1 MAKQQLNNV
10 HLLVHSLLVMILAL
24 SLGACSS
31 RTVKTTSHTPVIQE
45 TAEIPEEQLM
55 DVSIRQ
61 FDPGIANASDDED
74 TIIFPEIRKAES
86 RFMPYLLMETLQTS
100 AAWGAVRVVPNDQNA
115 PDVYVEG
122 EIVNSDGE
130 LLELKVKVSDAS
142 GREWFT
148 RNYKE
153 MASRYAYDPK
163 KHVSNDPF
171 QGLYNRIANDMLTY
185 RRENLSAKNITT
197 VRTVAELKFAESF
210 SPKTFDGHLDQDR
223 KGRYKIKRLPAEG
236 DPMLDRI
243 RRIRERDYLF
253 VDTLQDY
260 YGSFVKE
267 MEDHYQ
273 QWRAQSY
280 DEVIAM
286 KNMQREARN
295 RKIMGVAAILGGI
308 AAAGSDSGSASTAGQ
323 VAVAA
328 GGYMVKS
335 GFDKSAESKMH
346 VEALQELGDSMEA
359 QIEPQI
365 IELEDRTITLSGTVE
380 NQYNQW
386 REILR
391 SLYNL
396 ETGEVSQPS
405 SGESQPS
412 PSDAN
417 AQPQASALPQP
428 TVQP

>member
-1 MAKQQLNNV
+1 MTKRLFQQV
-10 HLLVHSLLVMILAL
+10 FLLLFVLGLA
-24 SLGACSS
+24 ACSS
-31 RTVKTTSHTPVIQE
+31 QTVKTTALTPVIQE
-45 TAEIPEEQLM
+45 TDEIPEHLLM

-61 FDPGIANASDDED
+61 FDPGLDKAADDED
-74 TIIFPEIRKAES
+74 TIVFPEIRKAES

-100 AAWGAVRVVPNDQNA
+100 AAWGAVRVVPNDQSA

-122 EIVNSDGE
+122 EILSSDGE
-130 LLELKVKVSDAS
+130 TLELRIKVSDAT

-148 RNYKE
+148 RDYKE

-163 KHVSNDPF
+163 KNVPRDPF
-171 QGLYNRIANDMLTY
+171 QSIYNRIANDMLNY
-185 RRENLSAKNITT
+185 RRDNLKNKSIAKI
-197 VRTVAELKFAESF
+197 RTVAELKFAESF
-210 SPKTFDGHLDQDR
+210 SPQNFDGHLTQDR
-223 KGRYKIKRLPAEG
+223 KGYYEIQRLPAEG

-243 RRIRERDYLF
+243 RQIRERDYLF

-260 YGSFVKE
+260 YGGFVKE

-280 DEVIAM
+280 EEVIAL
-286 KNMQREARN
+286 KHMQREARN

-359 QIEPQI
+359 QIEPQV
-365 IELEDRTITLSGTVE
+365 IELEDRTITLEGTVE

-386 REILR
+386 RDILR
-391 SLYNL
+391 ELYEL
-396 ETGEVSQPS
+396 ETGSVT
-405 SGESQPS
+405 G
-412 PSDAN
+412 
-417 AQPQASALPQP
+417 PQAQRP
-428 TVQP
+428 

>member
-1 MAKQQLNNV
+1 MRRQHHPAISPSLR
-10 HLLVHSLLVMILAL
+10 LLAGTGRYVWLVLLAL
-24 SLGACSS
+24 CLGACSS
-31 RTVKTTSHTPVIQE
+31 QTVKSTDHAPIIQE
-45 TAEIPEEQLM
+45 TAEIPEAQLL

-61 FDPGIANASDDED
+61 FDPGLSTAADNED
-74 TIIFPEIRKAES
+74 VVIFPEIRKAET
-86 RFMPYLLMETLQTS
+86 RFMPYRLMETLQTS
-100 AAWGAVRVVPNDQNA
+100 AAWGAVRVVPDDKSA
-115 PDVYVEG
+115 PDVFVEG
-122 EIVNSDGE
+122 EIINSDGE
-130 LLELKVKVSDAS
+130 MLELQVKVSDAS

-148 RNYKE
+148 RTYQE
-153 MASRYAYDPK
+153 LASQYAYDPK
-163 KHVSNDPF
+163 KKVARDPF
-171 QGLYNRIANDMLTY
+171 QGLYNRIANDMLVY
-185 RRENLSAKNITT
+185 RRENLSVRDITK

-210 SPKTFDGHLDQDR
+210 SPETFDGHLEQDR
-223 KGRYKIKRLPAEG
+223 KGLYQIKRLPAEG

-267 MEDHYQ
+267 MEGHYQ
-273 QWRAQSY
+273 QWRSQSY
-280 DEVIAM
+280 EEVIAM
-286 KNMQREARN
+286 KTMQREARN

-308 AAAGSDSGSASTAGQ
+308 AAAGSDNGSASTAGQ

-346 VEALQELGDSMEA
+346 IEALQELGDSMEA
-359 QIEPQI
+359 QIEPQV

-391 SLYNL
+391 ELYNV
-396 ETGEVSQPS
+396 ETGDTVP
-405 SGESQPS
+405 
-412 PSDAN
+412 
-417 AQPQASALPQP
+417 PQAQAP
-428 TVQP
+428 TEP